1 MTAKCPV
8 EGAAPAFCRA
18 TVWAYA
24 FRPFFLLASGYGI
37 LMTMAWAWFALT
49 GSYLPLPMPAWEWH
63 AHEMLFGF
71 VGAALAGF
79 ILTAAPSWTN
89 SAPVVR
95 GRLVALVAVWLAGR
109 VAMWCAAWLPGWLVA
124 GTSLGF
130 LALLLAWLTGP
141 VFADRSRRHRA
152 FPLVLT
158 FMLASQALVHWGWIT
173 AEAGAPA
180 RGFDA
185 VVMLFVLLIVLTV
198 SRISIVVINAAL
210 DEIGEAKRFRPN
222 PARNTMAWLT
232 VAVYAA
238 VEFAAPGTAVAG
250 WVALAAAAAQ
260 FDRLT
265 DWHVGRALFRPYVLI
280 LYAAYWWIAVGLA
293 LIGLHHCFDLVAES
307 AGRHALT
314 TGAMGSAI
322 LAVFVIAGMRH
333 TGHDLLVP
341 PLGAAAF
348 VLMNG
353 AALARSLTP
362 ILAPDLYGPVGLG
375 LSSVLFV
382 AALGAY
388 GICFTPKLLRPR
400 IDGKEG

>member
-1 MTAKCPV
+1 MTATCPIQ
-8 EGAAPAFCRA
+8 GAARDFCRA

-24 FRPFFLLASGYGI
+24 FRPFFLLSCAYGI
-37 LMTMAWAWFALT
+37 LMTAAWASFTLS
-49 GSYLPLPMPAWEWH
+49 GSYLPLPVPASEWH

-95 GRLVALVAVWLAGR
+95 GRLIALVALWLAGR
-109 VAMWCAAWLPGWLVA
+109 VAMWCALWLPGWLVA
-124 GTSLGF
+124 GVNLGF
-130 LALLLAWLTGP
+130 MALLLAWLTGP
-141 VFADRSRRHRA
+141 IFADPSRRHRA
-152 FPLVLT
+152 FPLVLL
-158 FMLASQALVHWGWIT
+158 FILASQALVHWGWI
-173 AEAGAPA
+173 AAAAGVPA

-185 VVMLFVLLIVLTV
+185 VVTLFVLLIVITV
-198 SRISIVVINAAL
+198 SRISVVVINVAL
-210 DEIGEAKRFRPN
+210 EHTGEARRFRPD

-232 VAVYAA
+232 VALYAG
-238 VEFAAPGTAVAG
+238 VEFAAPATAVAG
-250 WVALAAAAAQ
+250 WIALAAAAAQ

-265 DWHVGRALFRPYVLI
+265 DWHVGRALLKPYVLI
-280 LYAAYWWIAVGLA
+280 LYAAYWWIAIGLA
-293 LIGLHHCFDLVAES
+293 LIGLHHCFDLVPAS

-333 TGHDLLVP
+333 TGREFLAP

-353 AALARSLTP
+353 AALARSLAP
-362 ILAPDLYGPVGLG
+362 ILTPELYGPVGLG
-375 LSSVLFV
+375 LSSLLFM

-388 GICFTPKLLRPR
+388 GVCFTPKLLRPR
-400 IDGKEG
+400 VDGKEG

>member
-1 MTAKCPV
+1 MTAKCLV
-8 EGAAPAFCRA
+8 AGAAPDFCRA

-24 FRPFFLLASGYGI
+24 FRPFFLLACGYGI
-37 LMTMAWAWFALT
+37 LLTAAWAGFTLS

-89 SAPVVR
+89 SEPVVR
-95 GRLVALVAVWLAGR
+95 GRLVTLVAVWLAGR
-109 VAMWCAAWLPGWLVA
+109 IAMWCGVWLPAWLVA
-124 GTSLGF
+124 GINLGF

-152 FPLVLT
+152 FPLVLLSM
-158 FMLASQALVHWGWIT
+158 FAAQALVHWGWIMGDGT
-173 AEAGAPA
+173 LPG

-185 VVMLFVLLIVLTV
+185 IVTLFVLLIVLTV
-198 SRISIVVINAAL
+198 SRISVVVINAGL
-210 DEIGEAKRFRPN
+210 DEVGEAKRFRPN

-232 VAVYAA
+232 VALYAG
-238 VEFAAPGTAVAG
+238 VEFVAPATAIAG

-265 DWHVGRALFRPYVLI
+265 DWHVGRAVLKPYVLI
-280 LYAAYWWIAVGLA
+280 LYAAYWWIAIGLIM
-293 LIGLHHCFDLVAES
+293 IGLHHCFDLIPVS

-333 TGHDLLVP
+333 TGHDLIVP
-341 PLGAAAF
+341 PLGAVAF
-348 VLMNG
+348 ALINA
-353 AALARSLTP
+353 AALTRSFTP
-362 ILAPDLYGPVGLG
+362 IVAPDLYGPIGLG
-375 LSSVLFV
+375 LSSLLFM
-382 AALGAY
+382 AALIAY

-400 IDGKEG
+400 VDGKEG